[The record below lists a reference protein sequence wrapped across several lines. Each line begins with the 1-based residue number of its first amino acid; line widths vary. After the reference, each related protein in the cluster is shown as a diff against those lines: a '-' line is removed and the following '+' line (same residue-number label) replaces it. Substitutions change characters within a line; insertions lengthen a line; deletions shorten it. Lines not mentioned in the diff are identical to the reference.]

1 MQDNHPHFS
10 DFADEDSWR
19 PLDGSKRRLEEI
31 LNLEILITN
40 FRLAPSKIK
49 EGNYLTIQFENGG
62 GTYIVFTGSEVLANQ
77 LERYKDKLPFY
88 TKIIKRNRYFSL
100 S

>member
-1 MQDNHPHFS
+1 MDNHPHFL

-19 PLDGSKRRLEEI
+19 PLDGVKRKLEEI

-40 FRLAPSKIK
+40 FRLAPSKINN
-49 EGNYLTIQFENGG
+49 GNYLTIQFENGG
-62 GTYIVFTGSEVLANQ
+62 ETYIAFTGSGVLAGQ
-77 LERYKDKLPFY
+77 LERYKDKIPFY
-88 TKIIKRNRYFSL
+88 AKIIKRDRYFSL